1 MRPDG
6 GYVLELGRVVGEG
19 RVQARY
25 LNPNPIHVSR
35 AECSRDDEGIRL
47 MVELQDTG
55 YPGCIYDL
63 RYRSDADR
71 WIGTYY
77 QAALRET
84 FEVEFERME

>member
-1 MRPDG
+1 
-6 GYVLELGRVVGEG
+6 
-19 RVQARY
+19 
-25 LNPNPIHVSR
+25 
-35 AECSRDDEGIRL
+35 